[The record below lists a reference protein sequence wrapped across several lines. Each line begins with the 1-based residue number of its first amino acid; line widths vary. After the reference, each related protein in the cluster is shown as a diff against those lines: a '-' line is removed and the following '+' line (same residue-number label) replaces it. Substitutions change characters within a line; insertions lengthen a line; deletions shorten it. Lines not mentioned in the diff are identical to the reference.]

1 MSFRDTL
8 SSYFDE
14 LTEIVNEQKKKKE
27 EGMDVRDDRPY
38 SSMLT
43 QDEEPTGETPPNQ
56 IEETEPE
63 VITRSGGA

>member
-1 MSFRDTL
+1 MSFRDSL

-14 LTEIVNEQKKKKE
+14 LSEIVNEQKKQKE
-27 EGMDVRDDRPY
+27 ESMDIRDDRPY

-43 QDEEPTGETPPNQ
+43 QDEEPSGEANPAQ